1 MWLSLL
7 LLGAPPEEMTLPP
20 KVWGDV
26 SATLSVRIA
35 DQPPQPGSAGVRLR
49 FTVEGPAGF
58 TVEEPVLEDAL
69 AAWSVA
75 GRTSA
80 VRLDGRRWECTLELV
95 QVKPGVV
102 PLPGVS
108 IGVKAGGSAEK
119 FAWSDLLHESAD
131 VAPVVEV
138 PPPPPSP
145 WLGLLCMAGLIGMGL
160 LVLAGVA
167 FGVRRWATRPRPAL
181 PPLEAALTAI
191 DRVRQSPAGPLGLVM
206 DIDHV
211 LRAYLETLGIPAT
224 RLTGVEL
231 HDRLRDVKGDELVAI
246 LVRVEESKFAG
257 NVVRAEEVREM
268 ADEAH
273 RALLAIL
280 DREGRQ
286 G

>member
-1 MWLSLL
+1 
-7 LLGAPPEEMTLPP
+7 
-20 KVWGDV
+20 
-26 SATLSVRIA
+26 
-35 DQPPQPGSAGVRLR
+35 
-49 FTVEGPAGF
+49 
-58 TVEEPVLEDAL
+58 
-69 AAWSVA
+69 
-75 GRTSA
+75 
-80 VRLDGRRWECTLELV
+80 
-95 QVKPGVV
+95 
-102 PLPGVS
+102 
-108 IGVKAGGSAEK
+108 
-119 FAWSDLLHESAD
+119 
-131 VAPVVEV
+131 
-138 PPPPPSP
+138 
-145 WLGLLCMAGLIGMGL
+145 
-160 LVLAGVA
+160 
-167 FGVRRWATRPRPAL
+167 
-181 PPLEAALTAI
+181 
-191 DRVRQSPAGPLGLVM
+191 M